1 MVNTDGVMIVD
12 KPAGWTS
19 HDVVNFIR
27 KRFGAKK
34 VGHAGTLDPLATGVL
49 VILMGKAVK
58 LSAEISGHDKE
69 YQAKMTL
76 GKTTDTQD
84 SSGKIISEK
93 QWDGLTADSVR
104 NAFAGFLGEI
114 EQVPP
119 MVSAIQ
125 LNGKRLYDLARQGKE
140 VERKPRKIE
149 IKKIDI
155 MDISLP
161 DVSFSVTCSK
171 GTYIRTLCHDIGE
184 VLGCGG
190 HLSGLRRTRSGNFS
204 IDDAVTIEQLRDKEC
219 VVSLQ

>member
-1 MVNTDGVMIVD
+1 MVNADGVMIVD

-19 HDVVNFIR
+19 HDVVNFVR

-58 LSAEISGHDKE
+58 LSAEISGQEKE
-69 YQAKMTL
+69 YQAKLTL
-76 GKTTDTQD
+76 GKATDTQD
-84 SSGKIISEK
+84 SSGKTISEK
-93 QWDGLTADSVR
+93 QWGGLTADSVR
-104 NAFAGFLGEI
+104 NAFSRFLGEI

-125 LNGKRLYDLARQGKE
+125 LNGKRLYELARQGKE

-155 MDISLP
+155 MDINLP
-161 DVSFSVTCSK
+161 DVSFSVVCSK

-204 IDDAVTIEQLRDKEC
+204 IDNAVTVEQLRDKQC

>member
-58 LSAEISGHDKE
+58 LSAEISGQEKE
-69 YQAKMTL
+69 YQAKLTL
-76 GKTTDTQD
+76 GKATDTQD

-104 NAFAGFLGEI
+104 SAFAGFLGEI

-125 LNGKRLYDLARQGKE
+125 LNGKRLYELARQGKE

-161 DVSFSVTCSK
+161 NVSFSVTCSK

-204 IDDAVTIEQLRDKEC
+204 IDAAVTIEQLRDKQC